1 MLELIDTGT
10 HSQTRSHPIV
20 FVHGAWHAAWCWE
33 ENFVAFFAD
42 RGFRV
47 LAPSLRGH
55 GGSPLSTSLRFCSIA
70 DYVTDVCEVVEGLAE
85 PPIVVGHSIGGFVV
99 QKYLETHDSPAAVLM
114 ASTPPRGRGQVG
126 SILRMMRRSPW
137 RSTKFALTARPSD
150 LVGTP
155 EGARELFFGRDV
167 PDGVVDGF
175 MQRIQ
180 SDSTRAMMFDTIAG
194 DLVATNKVR
203 TPMLVL
209 GGEHDQVYR
218 PKDVRRTAAAYRTEP
233 VLIPGA
239 GHELML
245 EPQWTS
251 VAECIESWLTKQG
264 L

>member
-1 MLELIDTGT
+1 MLELIDTGI
-10 HSQTRSHPIV
+10 HCQRRPHPIV
-20 FVHGAWHAAWCWE
+20 FVHGAWHAAWCWQ
-33 ENFVAFFAD
+33 ENFVAFFVD

-70 DYVTDVCEVVEGLAE
+70 DYVADVCEVVDGLAQ

-99 QKYLETHDSPAAVLM
+99 QKFLETHDSPAAVLM
-114 ASTPPRGRGQVG
+114 ASTPPRGGGQLG

-137 RSTKFALTARPSD
+137 RSTKFALTARPLD

-155 EGARELFFGRDV
+155 EGARDLFFGEDA
-167 PDGVVDGF
+167 PDSLVDNL

-180 SDSTRAMMFDTIAG
+180 PDSTRAMMFDTIVG
-194 DLVATNKVR
+194 DLVATDKIR
-203 TPMLVL
+203 TPLLVL

-218 PKDVRRTAAAYRTEP
+218 PKDVRRTATAYGTEP
-233 VLIPGA
+233 VLIPGV

-245 EPQWTS
+245 EPRWRS
-251 VAECIESWLTKQG
+251 VAGCIESWLTNRG